1 MQQII
6 HIGFPKTAT
15 TTLQNAMLN
24 HPDVSYLGK
33 GLRDDLSPSLSLE
46 LARCVFFCDSRSFR
60 EEASGLRDRIAT
72 AAAGKNC
79 IFVSDEAFSFAE
91 YMKIGLHWQRQVI
104 TDHEVVAGRLAALF
118 PGATVLMSI
127 RGQLDFLKSF
137 YNQSVKVEH
146 VSEDFDSYVERE
158 IGAVRHRSMLNALD
172 YGRVHDAYAGAFGA
186 DRLHISIYEDYRAS
200 FEAYLRDVA
209 RLSGLDEDSVL
220 RAWGNRHENQTPP
233 RMESRVADWCARN
246 IPGPVRAILPASSR
260 EALRNLVS
268 RPAPPPRYSAQ
279 QREFL
284 HAHFAPLNEKFQA
297 ITGLALPPAS
307 YPGGRRA

>member
-1 MQQII
+1 MQQIV

-33 GLRDDLSPSLSLE
+33 GLRDDMSPSLSLE
-46 LARCVFFCDSRSFR
+46 LARCAFFCDSRSFR
-60 EEASGLRDRIAT
+60 EEAPGLRGKIAS
-72 AAAGKNC
+72 AAAGKRC

-104 TDHEVVAGRLAALF
+104 TDHEVVAGRLVALF
-118 PGATVLMSI
+118 PDATILISI

-137 YNQSVKVEH
+137 YSQSVKVEH

-158 IGAVRHRSMLNALD
+158 IAAVCHRSMLSALD
-172 YGRVHDAYAGAFGA
+172 YGRVHDAYAGAFGK
-186 DRLHISIYEDYRAS
+186 DRVRISVYEDYRAS
-200 FEAYLRDVA
+200 FDAYLRHVA

-246 IPGPVRAILPASSR
+246 IPGPVRTILPASTR
-260 EALRNLVS
+260 ERLRNLVS
-268 RPAPPPRYSAQ
+268 RPAAPPQFSAR
-279 QREFL
+279 QRAFL
-284 HAHFAPLNEKFQA
+284 DAHFAPLNERFQA
-297 ITGLALPPAS
+297 MTGIALPPAS
-307 YPGGRRA
+307 YPGGRRV